1 MSLFRRLRAAM
12 NETADAH
19 VLGVI
24 RIAIGG
30 MLLVQTLAAANG
42 LLEQGYFG
50 DVFHMPFIPEAWV
63 PSRSIYVAMLAARVL
78 LAVLVVIGH
87 WAPQAALAS
96 ALLGLYTLL
105 CDRLG
110 YHHNRYALFCFAF
123 LLAFTPCDRTLCI
136 PRSAEPRIGPRW
148 AVRLAQIQVALIY
161 LASAGSKLL
170 DDDWRDGRVI
180 LDRFAR
186 YGSEAVA
193 RGIPPRV
200 VEAFSQP
207 IVTSALAKL
216 AISTELFLAVALFS
230 RRLRVFAL
238 WWGLMFHLTIEITSK
253 VELFT
258 WLTLTSYAFFVTPDT
273 HARKFFF
280 DPSRPRGQ
288 WIARIVAGLDW
299 FARFEIRP
307 WTPDHLRKG
316 HTIVIMRR
324 DGSRATGLRA
334 LTMIAR
340 CTPLLFP
347 LWAPLALLASFTRGG
362 EANARL

>member
-1 MSLFRRLRAAM
+1 MSLLRRWQ
-12 NETADAH
+12 NETGDAH
-19 VLGVI
+19 VLGVV

-30 MLLVQTLAAANG
+30 MLLLQTLTAANA

-50 DVFHMPFIPEAWV
+50 DVFHMPFLPEAWV
-63 PSRSIYVAMLAARVL
+63 PSRSIYVAVLAARVL
-78 LAVLVVIGH
+78 LAVLVMLGH
-87 WAPQAALAS
+87 WAVPAALAS
-96 ALLGLYTLL
+96 ALLGIYALL

-136 PRSAEPRIGPRW
+136 PRSNEERRGPRW
-148 AVRLAQIQVALIY
+148 AVRLAQIQVSLIY

-170 DDDWRDGRVI
+170 DDDWRGGRVI

-186 YGSEAVA
+186 YGGEAIA

-216 AISTELFLAVALFS
+216 AISTELFLALALFS
-230 RRLRVFAL
+230 RRLRIVAL
-238 WWGLMFHLTIEITSK
+238 WWGLMFHLTIEVTSK

-258 WLTLTSYAFFVTPDT
+258 WLTLTTYAFFVTPDAR
-273 HARKFFF
+273 ARKFFF
-280 DPSRPRGQ
+280 DPSRPR
-288 WIARIVAGLDW
+288 ARWLARTVAGLDW

-307 WTPDHLRKG
+307 WAPDHLRKG
-316 HTIVIMRR
+316 HVIVIMRR

-347 LWAPLALLASFTRGG
+347 LWAPLALLASFTRRG
-362 EANARL
+362 ETRAGL